1 MVRLLVCDDSREA
14 RVALRAMLAAS
25 EIEIVGEAADGAE
38 AVALALQLRPD
49 VVLMDV
55 GMPVVDGIAATRRL
69 RELVP
74 TARIVAFTGAD
85 EVDVV
90 MAMMDAGA
98 SDYCV
103 KGAPLWELERAI
115 IGAHEPLLR
124 LAHSLARSLHGGGTA
139 DTVAAETAELSGAVL
154 AAVYLSTA
162 EGGASLA
169 AAAGAAAAFAP
180 RNGPALVHRA
190 LASRSLAEATAPELA
205 DLYTSGVACGETVAA
220 PLLSDAEA
228 LGALVVAMPAA
239 VGQDID
245 RELVA
250 AVADLAAASLANER
264 RLAFT
269 HAEARRDALT
279 GLPNR
284 RAFDEHLAQVCVEG
298 AEVALGV
305 FDLDDFKR
313 VNDLEGHAVGDE
325 VLRDVGRV
333 VQRTL
338 RVDED
343 AFRIGGD
350 EFAFVIAGDA
360 GEAMRVGERMRRSF
374 REQRRGHLLPTLS
387 IGVAGFPTDA
397 DIPDELLRRAD
408 VALYGA
414 KWAGKDQ
421 VVAYGGDVAAPSPVE
436 PTAQPPRRL
445 RLLVVDDDALLRL
458 LLRTTF
464 EVVDVEVREAAT
476 AADAEREIA
485 ADVPHVVVLD
495 VALPGT
501 DGVAF
506 CRALKGDERTR
517 DVGVVLL
524 TASPDVDDRVAEGA
538 GADALLR
545 KPFSPLELL
554 EIIERIA
561 GLSEGPFR
569 PAPAQAPHEQLLL
582 YAQDLKRLL
591 QIERRQRAL
600 LQHAYRQT
608 VTALATALDSKD
620 TGTAEHSERVRRYA
634 AELARSVEPSLLDD
648 PSLEYGFL
656 LHDVGKI
663 GVPEAILLKPGE
675 LTQWE
680 RKLMERHT
688 VVGEQMLGDVALLQG
703 EGLRVVRFHH
713 ERWDGSGYPDRLAG
727 STIPLG
733 ARVFAV
739 ADALDAMTSDRPYR
753 IAGSWDDAVAEIV
766 GEAEKQFDPDVVDA
780 FRSCEPRLRR
790 IHDDVSAR

>member
-14 RVALRAMLAAS
+14 RMALRAMLGAS

-38 AVALALQLRPD
+38 AVTLALQLRPD

-69 RELVP
+69 RELLP
-74 TARIVAFTGAD
+74 SARIVAFTGAE

-115 IGAHEPLLR
+115 VGAHEPLLR
-124 LAHSLARSLHGGGTA
+124 LAHGLARSLHGGGTPEI
-139 DTVAAETAELSGAVL
+139 VAAETADLAGAIL
-154 AAVYLSTA
+154 TAVYLSTA

-169 AAAGAAAAFAP
+169 ASAGAAAAFAP

-205 DLYTSGVACGETVAA
+205 DLYTSGVACGDTVAA

-239 VGQDID
+239 VGQDVD

-284 RAFDEHLAQVCVEG
+284 RAFDEHLAQVCIEG
-298 AEVALGV
+298 GEVALGV

-333 VQRTL
+333 VQRSL

-350 EFAFVIAGDA
+350 EFAFVIIGDA
-360 GEAMRVGERMRRSF
+360 SEAARVGERMRRSF
-374 REQRRGHLLPTLS
+374 REQRRGHPLPTLS
-387 IGVAGFPTDA
+387 IGVAAFPADA
-397 DIPDELLRRAD
+397 DTPDELLRRAD

-421 VVAYGGDVAAPSPVE
+421 VVAYGGEAAAPGPVE
-436 PTAQPPRRL
+436 RAAQPSSRRL

-464 EVVDVEVREAAT
+464 EVVDVEVREAGT
-476 AADAEREIA
+476 AEEAEREIS
-485 ADVPHVVVLD
+485 ADVPNVVVLD

-506 CRALKGDERTR
+506 CRALKENERTR

-524 TASPDVDDRVAEGA
+524 TGSPDVDELVAEAA

-554 EIIERIA
+554 EIIERIGG

-582 YAQDLKRLL
+582 YAQDLRRLL

-608 VTALATALDSKD
+608 VTALAAALDSKD
-620 TGTAEHSERVRRYA
+620 TGTAAHSERVRRYA
-634 AELARSVEPSLLDD
+634 AELARVVEPALLDD

-656 LHDVGKI
+656 LHDVG
-663 GVPEAILLKPGE
+663 PRRSSSSRASS
-675 LTQWE
+675 
-680 RKLMERHT
+680 R
-688 VVGEQMLGDVALLQG
+688 
-703 EGLRVVRFHH
+703 
-713 ERWDGSGYPDRLAG
+713 SGNA
-727 STIPLG
+727 S
-733 ARVFAV
+733 
-739 ADALDAMTSDRPYR
+739 
-753 IAGSWDDAVAEIV
+753 
-766 GEAEKQFDPDVVDA
+766 
-780 FRSCEPRLRR
+780 
-790 IHDDVSAR
+790 